1 MRVMDLEPGCLYW
14 LPETAELPP
23 QRAVLI
29 EVSRERDS
37 VLFEVL
43 PSDRGL
49 DPRGGR
55 VEFAKRDWA
64 VEQIEPCHNGRE

>member
-14 LPETAELPP
+14 LPETAALPP

-29 EVSRERDS
+29 ELSRERDS
-37 VLFEVL
+37 AIFEVL
-43 PSDRGL
+43 PSDRGA

-55 VEFAKRDWA
+55 LEFLKRDWA
-64 VEQIEPCHNGRE
+64 VRLIEPCHNGGE